1 MTGEKVPKAVEGASE
16 RERCYSCSIGM
27 NNVIRARVAEI
38 PSDFLKQVR
47 SEGRDALGQQVKRV
61 IAEGGEPCRDV
72 LRRATKGEELILASF
87 SPFEKPGPY
96 HEYGPI
102 FVLANETAEDID
114 RQIVPA
120 GADGNYLQQRFAIRA
135 YSENEEILDAALVEP
150 AEAQETV
157 DRFLAR
163 NDTAFLHVRF
173 PSYGCFA
180 CRLDRP

>member
-1 MTGEKVPKAVEGASE
+1 
-16 RERCYSCSIGM
+16 M
-27 NNVIRARVAEI
+27 NHSIRARVAAI
-38 PSDFLKQVR
+38 PSDFLNQIR

-61 IAEGGEPCRDV
+61 VAEGGEPCRDV

-102 FVLANETAEDID
+102 FVLLNDSAEDVD
-114 RQIVPA
+114 RGTVPA
-120 GADGNYLQQRFAIRA
+120 GNDGNYLEQRFAIRA

-150 AEAQETV
+150 DDAQETV
-157 DRFLAR
+157 DRFFAR
-163 NDTAFLHVRF
+163 TDTAFLHVRF

>member
-1 MTGEKVPKAVEGASE
+1 
-16 RERCYSCSIGM
+16 M

-47 SEGRDALGQQVKRV
+47 AESRDALGQQVKRV

-72 LRRATKGEELILASF
+72 LRRANKGEELILASF
-87 SPFEKPGPY
+87 SPFAKPGPY

-102 FVLANETAEDID
+102 FVLANESVEDVE
-114 RQIVPA
+114 RQAVPA

-150 AEAQETV
+150 AEAQETI
-157 DRFLAR
+157 DRFFAR
-163 NDTAFLHVRF
+163 AGTAFLHVRF

-180 CRLDRP
+180 CRLDRD

>member
-1 MTGEKVPKAVEGASE
+1 
-16 RERCYSCSIGM
+16 M
-27 NNVIRARVAEI
+27 NNVIRARVAAI

-102 FVLANETAEDID
+102 FVLANDSTEDVD
-114 RQIVPA
+114 RREVPA
-120 GADGNYLQQRFAIRA
+120 GDGGNYLQQRFAIRA

-157 DRFLAR
+157 DRFFAR
-163 NDTAFLHVRF
+163 TDTAFLHVRF

>member
-1 MTGEKVPKAVEGASE
+1 
-16 RERCYSCSIGM
+16 M
-27 NNVIRARVAEI
+27 NNVIRARVASI

-47 SEGRDALGQQVKRV
+47 TEGRDALGQQVKRV

-96 HEYGPI
+96 HEYGPV
-102 FVLANETAEDID
+102 FVLANDSAEGVERDA
-114 RQIVPA
+114 VPA
-120 GADGNYLQQRFAIRA
+120 GEDGNYLQQRFAIRA

-150 AEAQETV
+150 AAAQEMV
-157 DRFLAR
+157 DRFFAR
-163 NDTAFLHVRF
+163 TDTAFLHVRF

>member
-1 MTGEKVPKAVEGASE
+1 
-16 RERCYSCSIGM
+16 M

-47 SEGRDALGQQVKRV
+47 AESRDALGQQVKRV

-72 LRRATKGEELILASF
+72 LRRANKGEELILASF
-87 SPFEKPGPY
+87 SPFAKPGPY

-102 FVLANETAEDID
+102 FVLANESAEDVE
-114 RQIVPA
+114 RQAVPA
-120 GADGNYLQQRFAIRA
+120 GADGNYLQRRFAIRA

-157 DRFLAR
+157 DRFFAR
-163 NDTAFLHVRF
+163 ADTAFLHVRF

-180 CRLDRP
+180 CRLDRD

>member
-1 MTGEKVPKAVEGASE
+1 
-16 RERCYSCSIGM
+16 M
-27 NNVIRARVAEI
+27 NNAIRARVAAI

-47 SEGRDALGQQVKRV
+47 TDGRDALGQQVKRV

-72 LRRATKGEELILASF
+72 LRRAEKGEELILASF

-102 FVLANETAEDID
+102 FVLANESAEDVD
-114 RQIVPA
+114 RGAVRA
-120 GADGNYLQQRFAIRA
+120 GDDGNYLQQRFAIRA
-135 YSENEEILDAALVEP
+135 YSENEEIVDAALVEP
-150 AEAQETV
+150 SEAQKTV
-157 DRFLAR
+157 DRFFAR
-163 NDTAFLHVRF
+163 ADTAFLHVRF

>member
-1 MTGEKVPKAVEGASE
+1 MKHS
-16 RERCYSCSIGM
+16 
-27 NNVIRARVAEI
+27 IRARVAAI
-38 PSDFLKQVR
+38 PSDFLNHVR
-47 SEGRDALGQQVKRV
+47 SAGRDALGQQVKRV
-61 IAEGGEPCRDV
+61 VAEGGEPCRDV

-102 FVLANETAEDID
+102 FVLANDSAEDVD
-114 RQIVPA
+114 RGTVPA
-120 GADGNYLQQRFAIRA
+120 GNDGNYLQQRFAIRA

-150 AEAQETV
+150 SAAQETV
-157 DRFLAR
+157 DRFFAR
-163 NDTAFLHVRF
+163 TDTAFLHVRF

>member
-1 MTGEKVPKAVEGASE
+1 
-16 RERCYSCSIGM
+16 M
-27 NNVIRARVAEI
+27 NNAIHARIAEI

-47 SEGRDALGQQVKRV
+47 TEGRDALGQQVKRV

-102 FVLANETAEDID
+102 FVLANESAEGVD
-114 RQIVPA
+114 RGEVPA

-150 AEAQETV
+150 GEAQETV
-157 DRFLAR
+157 DRFFAR
-163 NDTAFLHVRF
+163 TDTAFLHVRF